1 MSAGGVPGPLDVARC
16 SLAEL
21 RVQLCGASPVA
32 DRAAWISALRAD
44 PRRGARVLGDALARR
59 QQVQQREAERLAAL
73 FALRGRLRAE
83 GARHVAGVDEVG
95 VGPLAGPLVAAA
107 VILPR
112 DAELPGLDDSKRL
125 SRAQRE
131 RLDGAIRAQAVAFA
145 IAEVSTEEV
154 DRINVLQASLLA
166 MRRAV
171 ETLGV
176 RPDHV
181 LVDAHRIPG
190 IAVPQTSIVSGD
202 ALDGSIAAASIL
214 AKVHRDAIMRGL
226 DALHPGYGFA
236 RHKGYAT
243 REHLRALERLGATPI
258 HRRSTA
264 PVERCANRGSP

>member
-1 MSAGGVPGPLDVARC
+1 MSGLGGAGTLDVARC

-21 RVQLCGASPVA
+21 RAQLREAAPVA
-32 DRAAWISALRAD
+32 ESARLISALRAD
-44 PRRGARVLGDALARR
+44 RRLGARVLGESLARR
-59 QQVQQREAERLAAL
+59 VRAQQLESKRLAGL
-73 FALRGRLRAE
+73 FALRRRLCAE
-83 GARHVAGVDEVG
+83 GARFVAGVDEVG

-107 VILPR
+107 VVLR
-112 DAELPGLDDSKRL
+112 ADAELPGLDDSKRL
-125 SRAQRE
+125 SRQQRE
-131 RLDGAIRAQAVAFA
+131 RLDAAIRAQAVAFA
-145 IAEVSTEEV
+145 IAEVPTEEV

-171 ETLGV
+171 ETLGI

-190 IAVPQTSIVSGD
+190 IELPQTPIVSGD
-202 ALDGSIAAASIL
+202 ALDGSIAAASIV

-236 RHKGYAT
+236 KHKGYST
-243 REHLRALERLGATPI
+243 REHLLALERLGPTPV

-264 PVERCANRGSP
+264 PVERCARR